1 MLLAWLA
8 CTCASPT
15 QVGLPRGSWA
25 LTGSGGSGWLEVGPE
40 GCRAALFGES
50 WDTGGLT
57 GCTDL
62 GDGWL
67 SLQLRSGAGEGEVTG
82 LFDGERLLIEL
93 GPREGEF
100 GVSLA
105 ATPGVIDEVALAE
118 ALAVSE
124 ALIAADREA
133 WEEGWFRIQVGDLL
147 VGELEMAS
155 DRELW
160 LTLYDP
166 SWMTQGAVRARV
178 YEEGAE
184 LVLLFPVMPSL
195 QGDEGVIRLNRPL
208 KLMVVP
214 VAAKP
219 DPDDRVLGLVP
230 GRVGDEER
238 EARRAWALEE
248 GGRKETETLLP
259 LLQALAESCEM
270 SPEWELV
277 LTGYRT
283 DLTQDEEGCLVR
295 ADPEPVQ
302 HGRRLSAEVRA
313 SGPVNAQLRPL

>member
-1 MLLAWLA
+1 MLLAALA
-8 CTCASPT
+8 CTCAEPPGA
-15 QVGLPRGSWA
+15 GLPEGTWA
-25 LTGSGGSGWLEVGPE
+25 LTGAGASGWLEVGPE
-40 GCRAALFGES
+40 GCRAALFGET
-50 WDTGGLT
+50 WDTEGLT
-57 GCTDL
+57 SCTDL

-67 SLQLRSGAGEGEVTG
+67 RLRFRSGAGEGQVTG
-82 LFDGERLLIEL
+82 RFDGERLLVEL

-100 GVSLA
+100 GVVLA
-105 ATPGVIDEVALAE
+105 ATSGVIDEVALAE
-118 ALAVSE
+118 AMAASD

-133 WEEGWFRIQVGDLL
+133 WEAGWFRIQVGDVL
-147 VGELEMAS
+147 VGELELSS
-155 DRELW
+155 DREIW
-160 LTLYDP
+160 LSLYDP
-166 SWMTQGAVRARV
+166 SWMTSGPVQARV

-195 QGDEGVIRLNRPL
+195 QGDEGVVRLNRPL
-208 KLMVVP
+208 KLLVVP

-230 GRVGDEER
+230 GQVTTEER

-259 LLQALAESCEM
+259 LLQVLAESCELT
-270 SPEWELV
+270 PEWELL

-283 DLTQDEEGCLVR
+283 TLSRDEQGCLVQ

-313 SGPVNAQLRPL
+313 SSC